1 MGSIVAI
8 CGFIGSGKGTVGDI
22 LVRDYGFIQESFAR
36 PLKDAAAIIF
46 NWDRK
51 LLEGDT
57 KESREWRNVP
67 DKFWSNALGREFT
80 PRLALQ
86 LLGTEAGRNVFGE
99 PIWTSALINRLDPNK
114 DYVITDCRFVNEYKA
129 VKSVGGYVVQI
140 KRGPDPE
147 WLPAAKEFLQGE
159 HTFMDTPEVG
169 GINGRWAQTLLRQL
183 PHRSEW
189 DWVNCKMDV
198 TIKNDDSLEE
208 LAVKVHFLQNML
220 YQPVSHMTG

>member
-22 LVRDYGFIQESFAR
+22 LVRDYGFIQESFAK
-36 PLKDAAAIIF
+36 PLKDAAALIF

-57 KESREWRNVP
+57 KESRDWRNVP
-67 DKFWSNALGREFT
+67 DQFWSKSLGREFT

-86 LLGTEAGRNVFGE
+86 LLGTEAGRQVFGDE
-99 PIWTSALINRLDPNK
+99 LWTAALINRLDRSKN
-114 DYVITDCRFVNEYKA
+114 YVITDCRFVNEYNAIKA
-129 VKSVGGYVVQI
+129 AGGYVVQI
-140 KRGPDPE
+140 KRGSDPA
-147 WLPAAKEFLQGE
+147 WLPTAVQYLAFEPYHE
-159 HTFMDTPEVG
+159 P
-169 GINGRWAQTLLRQL
+169 GRTDRHKQEMLDQL

-198 TIKNDDSLEE
+198 VIKNDQDLEE

-220 YQPVSHMTG
+220 YQPIKEL